1 MLQSIEIEIKLS
13 ETRTELRALQG
24 APPADDATDEV
35 RAAFDVKLEDGM
47 KSLDDL
53 ETQKRTALKAE
64 EVAQE
69 RALKLVNVEQRVGIG
84 DLPNMPPEF
93 REFMGIEARC
103 SLDGF
108 FDGVHQ
114 NIETVGAEREMR
126 QALGITDRGVIPWPM
141 LVEPVRLQ
149 EIRQA
154 QRAALAE
161 GAKVRAII
169 GKEFADKIGEGND
182 VFLRAAFGSG
192 STVMSMQDPIIQ
204 DVFAAS
210 TAAFLMTRFSSAPVG
225 DALELVLTSTGAGVT
240 ADRTARAAAG
250 SLAARTLTPKDIR
263 AVYDIN
269 KTDLQR
275 FRGLESSLRADL
287 PRAINDVMDK
297 NVLVGAQFSGSI
309 LARTVDPS
317 NPSATPTF
325 QGAIATIAEA
335 VDGKHARTLKECKL
349 VVNPATIS
357 VFYGQLASNTAVTLT
372 DYFMMNTGGIMT
384 TSNMPIEASN
394 VSKGIVCKTGPGV
407 MYNGIAKMWGGGI
420 QVIRDMY
427 TKAPEGQLIITASM
441 YADYDVVRPA
451 GYLQVEFYTA

>member
-1 MLQSIEIEIKLS
+1 MLQSTEIEIKLS

-69 RALKLVNVEQRVGIG
+69 RALKLVNVEQRVGVG
-84 DLPNMPPEF
+84 DMPNMPPEF

-103 SLDGF
+103 NLDGF
-108 FDGVHQ
+108 FDGIHDTM
-114 NIETVGAEREMR
+114 ETVGAEREMR
-126 QALGITDRGVIPWPM
+126 QALGVNERGVIPWPM
-141 LVEPVRLQ
+141 LIEPARLQ
-149 EIRQA
+149 EIRQE

-192 STVMSMQDPIIQ
+192 SSVMSMQDPVIQ

-225 DALELVLTSTGAGVT
+225 DALELVLTSSGAGIT

-250 SLAARTLTPKDIR
+250 SLAARTLTPKAIR

-287 PRAINDVMDK
+287 PRAITDVMDA
-297 NVLVGAQFSGSI
+297 NVLNGSNFSGSI
-309 LARTVDPS
+309 LARTTDPS
-317 NPSATPTF
+317 TPTVIVTF
-325 QGAIATIAEA
+325 GSGIASLAGAI
-335 VDGKHARTLKECKL
+335 DGKHARTLKETKL
-349 VVNPATIS
+349 VVNPETIRLMYS
-357 VFYGQLASNTAVTLT
+357 LLASNTAVTLP
-372 DYFMMNTGGIMT
+372 DYYMMNSGGLMT
-384 TSNMPIEASN
+384 TSNMPAT
-394 VSKGIVCKTGPGV
+394 VSDIAKAIACKTGPGV
-407 MYNGIAKMWGGGI
+407 MYNGIAKLWGGGV
-420 QVIRDMY
+420 QVIRDEY
-427 TKAPEGQLIITASM
+427 SKAPENQLIVTANI
-441 YADYDVVRPA
+441 YADYDVVRAA
-451 GYLQVEFYTA
+451 GYLQIEFKVS